1 MVAGRQLYKVHSGKR
16 GIGRL
21 IRLTLTPPRAHLRPN
36 TVSPTESKMV
46 QSWQFW
52 ALLSAAFAAL
62 TAIFAKVGVSG
73 INSDMATFIRT
84 AIILPMTLIIVLAFG
99 NWQNP
104 ANIPGKTWQFLTL
117 SALATGASWLC
128 YFRALKLGDAGQVAP
143 IDKLSVVLVA
153 IFAAIFLGERLSIQG
168 WAGVSLIAAGAVLVA
183 TA

>member
-1 MVAGRQLYKVHSGKR
+1 
-16 GIGRL
+16 
-21 IRLTLTPPRAHLRPN
+21 
-36 TVSPTESKMV
+36 MV

-104 ANIPGKTWQFLTL
+104 ANISGKTWQFLTL